1 MNLNLDAKRI
11 LCYGDSNTWGYI
23 PGSGERY
30 SVNIRWTGLLQAK
43 LGESYE
49 VIEEGLNGRTTVHD
63 DPDTGR
69 IGKSGKTYLLP
80 CLESQNP
87 FDIIVVM
94 LGTNDAKVKFNRTS
108 KQIVEGLE
116 ELTVIIKDRAK
127 NKAGNTP
134 QIIIVSPPHVNE
146 NVEGAGEKYKGSED
160 KLSILAEEY
169 KKLAER
175 EGCLFVNI
183 ASHVIPSQK
192 DGLHLEPESHRR
204 IAEVLASKIQSLNLQ

>member
-1 MNLNLDAKRI
+1 
-11 LCYGDSNTWGYI
+11 
-23 PGSGERY
+23 
-30 SVNIRWTGLLQAK
+30 
-43 LGESYE
+43 
-49 VIEEGLNGRTTVHD
+49 
-63 DPDTGR
+63 
-69 IGKSGKTYLLP
+69 
-80 CLESQNP
+80 
-87 FDIIVVM
+87 M